1 MNTFFIINNMYQL
14 YYSIISYKRDMD
26 IHFIQ
31 IICFRSAKNN
41 SHKTHNKFQLSML
54 DEQCEKL
61 AYDQLLSYVN
71 LLKTTKPLKLTFDQ
85 AQSLTT
91 KQLGSLALSKE
102 QSKACGGAETAQV
115 RLNNYTS
122 LEKSWPTI
130 SQAW

>member
-1 MNTFFIINNMYQL
+1 
-14 YYSIISYKRDMD
+14 
-26 IHFIQ
+26 
-31 IICFRSAKNN
+31 
-41 SHKTHNKFQLSML
+41 ML

-115 RLNNYTS
+115 RLKNYTS
-122 LEKSWPTI
+122 LERNWPTI
-130 SQAW
+130 SQACWLLVTARLFTDRLTAIDDRVIILGLLLLNE